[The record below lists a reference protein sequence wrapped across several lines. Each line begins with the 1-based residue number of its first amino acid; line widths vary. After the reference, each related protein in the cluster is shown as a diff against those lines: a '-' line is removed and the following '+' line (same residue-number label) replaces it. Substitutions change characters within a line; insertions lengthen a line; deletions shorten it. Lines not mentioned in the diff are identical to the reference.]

1 VSEASADIV
10 TTAADQVQGRPR
22 KRVNDS
28 PIAHHSETDDEEFIK
43 SLAKGLAVIES
54 FGHDYPEM
62 NLTTV
67 AKRNGLSPGSARRV
81 LNTLTKLG
89 YVWMKDQRYGL
100 SARALRLGY
109 SYLSSQPIVNLIQP
123 RLSELSGSLNES
135 CALSMLDGTDVVTIA
150 RATARRLERDYMS
163 VGSRWPAHATSTG
176 KVLLGALSRAQI
188 SELYAGQPTL
198 APVTPFTVT
207 DLQVLLHQVDK
218 ARQDGWCYINQETAL
233 GIASL
238 AVPIRVE
245 GEIRYALSVS
255 AQVNFAVQMIMERYL
270 PDLLGTAT
278 SIAGMLATKT

>member
-1 VSEASADIV
+1 VSETSADIE
-10 TTAADQVQGRPR
+10 TRTADQVQGRPR
-22 KRVNDS
+22 KRPNS
-28 PIAHHSETDDEEFIK
+28 NPIAPNSETDDEEFIK

-54 FGHDYPEM
+54 FGPDYPEM

-123 RLSELSGSLNES
+123 RLSELSSSLNES
-135 CALSMLDGTDVVTIA
+135 CALSLLDGSDVVCIA

-176 KVLLGALSRAQI
+176 KVLLGALSRAEI
-188 SELYAGQPTL
+188 IAFYAGQSTL
-198 APVTPFTVT
+198 PAVTPFTVT
-207 DLQVLLHQVDK
+207 DLQLLLQQVEK
-218 ARQDGWCYINQETAL
+218 ARQDGWSYINQETAL

-255 AQVNFAVQMIMERYL
+255 AQVNFAVQTIMERYL
-270 PDLLGTAT
+270 ADLLGTAT
-278 SIAGMLATKT
+278 SISGMLATKT